1 MKGKVSFDMGDFF
14 SSEGPLIGFL
24 QKVGVLIVLSVLFLL
39 CSLPVVTMGAAAS
52 ALYYAVAKSVRRER
66 GYPTKEFF
74 SAFKRNLKNGTIL
87 TVIFGGLAALILY
100 NREVLWRASGGEQ
113 GTIARI
119 IPIGSDGGI
128 LTLYMV
134 YDGILLFLAI
144 LAVYL
149 FPILS
154 RFAMKLLDIV
164 KLSFV
169 ISLRFFYFTVPLVL
183 GTGILIYLQWKV
195 LPMPTILVLPGVW
208 TYLSSFLLERAMK
221 KYTPAPGEGEDAWY
235 LE

>member
-1 MKGKVSFDMGDFF
+1 MGEFF

-24 QKVGVLIVLSVLFLL
+24 QKIGMLIVLSVLFLL
-39 CSLPVVTMGAAAS
+39 CSFPLVTMGAAAS

-74 SAFKRNLKNGTIL
+74 RAFKRNLKNGTVL

-100 NREVLWRASGGEQ
+100 NREVLWQASSGEREMLPE
-113 GTIARI
+113 IMM
-119 IPIGSDGGI
+119 GSPDGGT
-128 LTLYMV
+128 LTLYV
-134 YDGILLFLAI
+134 IYDGMLIFLAM

-149 FPILS
+149 FPVLS
-154 RFAMKLLDIV
+154 RFAMKLSDIV

-169 ISLRFFYFTVPLVL
+169 MSLRFFYFTVLL
-183 GTGILIYLQWKV
+183 TAGTGILIYLQWKA
-195 LPMPTILVLPGVW
+195 LPMPTILLLPGGW
-208 TYLSSFLLERAMK
+208 TYLSSFLLEKAMK
-221 KYTPAPGEGEDAWY
+221 KYITAPKEGEDAWY

>member
-1 MKGKVSFDMGDFF
+1 MGDFF

-24 QKVGVLIVLSVLFLL
+24 QKIGTLIVLSVLFLL
-39 CSLPVVTMGAAAS
+39 CSLPLVTMGAAAS

-74 SAFKRNLKNGTIL
+74 RAFKRNLKNGTIL

-100 NREVLWRASGGEQ
+100 NREVLWQASAGEP
-113 GTIARI
+113 GLLGEIMM
-119 IPIGSDGGI
+119 GSPDGGA
-128 LTLYMV
+128 LTLYVV
-134 YDGILLFLAI
+134 YDGILIFLAM

-149 FPILS
+149 FPVLS
-154 RFAMKLLDIV
+154 RFAMKLTDLV

-169 ISLRFFYFTVPLVL
+169 MSLRFFYFTILLVA
-183 GTGILIYLQWKV
+183 GTGILIYLQWRI
-195 LPMPTILVLPGVW
+195 LPIPTILLLPGGW
-208 TYLSSFLLERAMK
+208 TYLSSFLLEKAMK
-221 KYTPAPGEGEDAWY
+221 KYIPAPKEGEDAWY